1 MKHNIVRFGVDYLP
15 QGMGMQRRALYAD
28 TAEGN
33 RLWIVD
39 ASDIYYTATQ
49 VLVDLLNAGLA
60 AQDMLAALTE
70 ASETLA
76 GLYGGGNTN
85 LADVRLALGKVDTA
99 IAKAKGECE

>member
-1 MKHNIVRFGVDYLP
+1 MTEKIKRFGVDYLP
-15 QGMGMQRRALYAD
+15 KGMGMQRRSIYAD

-60 AQDMLAALTE
+60 AQDMLKALEDVDARLTHIGHMEANALTH
-70 ASETLA
+70 
-76 GLYGGGNTN
+76 GI
-85 LADVRLALGKVDTA
+85 VRAA
-99 IAKAKGECE
+99 IAKAKGARE